1 MNLQKMEKN
10 LIGNSGQQVDNEPSA
25 LLITLLGQ
33 GTIYN
38 RTPKSQKFRSSKSLK
53 RMSFLTAILG
63 IFCLVITTKKQ
74 RPYSTLIPSQI

>member
-25 LLITLLGQ
+25 LLSLLGQ
-33 GTIYN
+33 GTIFN
-38 RTPKSQKFRSSKSLK
+38 RIPTSQKFRSSKSVK

-63 IFCLVITTKKQ
+63 IFCLVITTTKKQ